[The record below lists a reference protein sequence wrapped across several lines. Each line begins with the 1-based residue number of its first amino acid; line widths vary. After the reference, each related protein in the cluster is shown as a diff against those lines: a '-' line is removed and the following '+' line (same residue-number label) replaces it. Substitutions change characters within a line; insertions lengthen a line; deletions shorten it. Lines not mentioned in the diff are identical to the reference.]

1 MSFNIKLVFFIYFI
15 AIIITFL
22 NLICIFYHYLLILLL
37 VMKMD
42 KNKYKQLVDKNTPK
56 ENYIKNALIAF
67 FVGGSLGALS
77 ELLLRCYSIWFNLP
91 RKESGVIVTLSLI
104 AIASIL
110 TAMGI
115 FDTLVTKVKAALII
129 PITGFAH
136 SMTSAALEYKNEGLI
151 LGIGANIFKLSG
163 TVILYGI
170 VSVYIFGIL
179 RLLLIGG

>member
-1 MSFNIKLVFFIYFI
+1 
-15 AIIITFL
+15 
-22 NLICIFYHYLLILLL
+22 
-37 VMKMD
+37 MKMD

-77 ELLLRCYSIWFNLP
+77 ELLLRGYSMWFDLP
-91 RKESGVIVTLSLI
+91 RKEAGIIVTLSLI
-104 AIASIL
+104 VIASTL

-115 FDTLVTKVKAALII
+115 FDAIVTKVKAALII

-179 RLLLIGG
+179 RLIIIGG